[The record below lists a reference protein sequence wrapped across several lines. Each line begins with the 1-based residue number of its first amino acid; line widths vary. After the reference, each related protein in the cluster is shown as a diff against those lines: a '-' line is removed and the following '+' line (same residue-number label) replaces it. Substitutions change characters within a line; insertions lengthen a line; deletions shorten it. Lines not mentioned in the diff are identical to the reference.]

1 MRIITLRQSATAL
14 TLTLALT
21 AISAA
26 RAATTSDA
34 PPLAVRSQVADMRD
48 MHDLRDLSN
57 VRDMPPPPPGVAC
70 HGGPG
75 SFPPA
80 APVFATVRTI
90 EEIAHLY
97 RVGGHSEKVLPF
109 YRETLS
115 KTHDPMLRHHLR
127 DAIARE
133 TLKPADTTAAIETLR
148 AQLSEDLAALPP
160 SSSSPPPQP
169 SRPSPDV
176 QHR

>member
-1 MRIITLRQSATAL
+1 MRFITLRKSATATAL
-14 TLTLALT
+14 TLMLTLAAT
-21 AISAA
+21 SAA
-26 RAATTSDA
+26 RAATASDA
-34 PPLAVRSQVADMRD
+34 LPRAARSQVADMRD
-48 MHDLRDLSN
+48 MGDLGN
-57 VRDMPPPPPGVAC
+57 MPPPPPGMAC

-75 SFPPA
+75 SVTPA
-80 APVFATVRTI
+80 TPAFATVRTI

-97 RVGGHSEKVLPF
+97 RLGGHSEKVLPF

-115 KTHDPMLRHHLR
+115 KTRDPMLRHHLR

-148 AQLSEDLAALPP
+148 AQLSEDLAALPS

>member
-1 MRIITLRQSATAL
+1 MRFITLRKCATASATAL
-14 TLTLALT
+14 TLMLTLAAT
-21 AISAA
+21 SAA
-26 RAATTSDA
+26 RAATASDA
-34 PPLAVRSQVADMRD
+34 PPRAARSQVADMRD
-48 MHDLRDLSN
+48 LG
-57 VRDMPPPPPGVAC
+57 DMPPPPPGMAC

-75 SFPPA
+75 SVTPA
-80 APVFATVRTI
+80 FATVRTI
-90 EEIAHLY
+90 EEIAQLY
-97 RVGGHSEKVLPF
+97 RLGGQSEKVLPF

-115 KTHDPMLRHHLR
+115 KTRDPMLRHHLR